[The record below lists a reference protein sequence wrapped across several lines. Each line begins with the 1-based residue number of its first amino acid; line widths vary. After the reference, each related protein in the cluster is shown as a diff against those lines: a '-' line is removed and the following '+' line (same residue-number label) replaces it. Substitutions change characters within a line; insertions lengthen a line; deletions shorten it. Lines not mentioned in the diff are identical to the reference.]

1 MFVFATARLMSML
14 PAYRPKGPTNPPAD
28 LSELHF
34 GYSQIR
40 VLRLSICVR
49 RTHMRTTSCAAITRH
64 NTLQTLTGPGTDC
77 EKRVPVSMS
86 RGWIWKPENG
96 HTCGLRFMEPTLLCM

>member
-1 MFVFATARLMSML
+1 MFGSVMARLTWMS

-28 LSELHF
+28 SSELRF

-49 RTHMRTTSCAAITRH
+49 RTHMRTTSCVAITQH

-86 RGWIWKPENG
+86 RGSIWKPENG